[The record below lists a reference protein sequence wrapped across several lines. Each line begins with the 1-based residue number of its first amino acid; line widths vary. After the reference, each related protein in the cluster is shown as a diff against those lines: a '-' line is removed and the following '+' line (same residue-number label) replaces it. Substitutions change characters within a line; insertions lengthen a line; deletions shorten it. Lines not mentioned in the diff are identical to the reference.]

1 MSDYAQSEAAV
12 EKAMESNSIT
22 EMNKLMISLG
32 DTNPLPYEQRYELQQ
47 RLRQA
52 IMDHGKVHH

>member
-12 EKAMESNSIT
+12 EKAIESNSIT

-52 IMDHGKVHH
+52 IMDHGKIHH

>member
-12 EKAMESNSIT
+12 EKAIESNSIT

-52 IMDHGKVHH
+52 IMDHGKAHH

>member
-1 MSDYAQSEAAV
+1 MSDYAQSVAAV
-12 EKAMESNSIT
+12 EKAIESNSIT

>member
-12 EKAMESNSIT
+12 EKAIESNSIT
-22 EMNKLMISLG
+22 AMNELMITLG

-52 IMDHGKVHH
+52 IMDHGKAHH

>member
-1 MSDYAQSEAAV
+1 MSDYAQSVAAV
-12 EKAMESNSIT
+12 EKAIESNSIT
-22 EMNKLMISLG
+22 EMNKLMISQG

>member
-12 EKAMESNSIT
+12 EKAIESNSIT

>member
-12 EKAMESNSIT
+12 EKAIESNSIT
-22 EMNKLMISLG
+22 EMNTLMISLG

-52 IMDHGKVHH
+52 IMDHGKIHH

>member
-12 EKAMESNSIT
+12 EKAIESNSIT
-22 EMNKLMISLG
+22 AMNELMISLG
-32 DTNPLPYEQRYELQQ
+32 DANPLPYEQRYELQQ

>member
-1 MSDYAQSEAAV
+1 MSDYAQSKAAV
-12 EKAMESNSIT
+12 EKAIESNSIT
-22 EMNKLMISLG
+22 EMNTLMISLG
-32 DTNPLPYEQRYELQQ
+32 DANPLPYEQRYELQQ